1 MEEKGTLNSISSW
14 WWRRSCG
21 HLMFPDIPR
30 CSRVF
35 CLVNLLEMRRQRCLS
50 SFVMRLYI
58 LSHYL
63 GEKELRNWRNLIS
76 LVGLKPCD
84 GILSD
89 EVEYKTN
96 GLYAW
101 TNVIIQVYGL
111 HKIEVFDSGPVF
123 PYFSHFI
130 WFLIALVIK
139 AFIKAPVWLCNSHFI
154 CFLSMIDRLIL
165 HIYLQLDSRFL
176 QPFLLDWRSVA
187 LYFCVLHLKK
197 VF

>member
-1 MEEKGTLNSISSW
+1 MMATELWT
-14 WWRRSCG
+14 
-21 HLMFPDIPR
+21 PDVPR
-30 CSRVF
+30 LPWVF
-35 CLVNLLEMRRQRCLS
+35 QSPEMRRQRCLS

-76 LVGLKPCD
+76 LVSLKPCD

-123 PYFSHFI
+123 LI
-130 WFLIALVIK
+130 FLT
-139 AFIKAPVWLCNSHFI
+139 
-154 CFLSMIDRLIL
+154 LSG
-165 HIYLQLDSRFL
+165 F
-176 QPFLLDWRSVA
+176 
-187 LYFCVLHLKK
+187 
-197 VF
+197 